1 MKRKEGKDKIFV
13 KGKLI
18 ILEDNTE
25 IKNFFTRTIL
35 AKEQLKEERIG
46 GKKYFKEKY
55 KFPRIII

>member
-25 IKNFFTRTIL
+25 IKNFFTR
-35 AKEQLKEERIG
+35 ERTVQRRTNRR
-46 GKKYFKEKY
+46 KKYFKEKY
-55 KFPRIII
+55 TFPWIII

>member
-25 IKNFFTRTIL
+25 IKNFFIHISR
-35 AKEQLKEERIG
+35 KNS
-46 GKKYFKEKY
+46 
-55 KFPRIII
+55 

>member
-25 IKNFFTRTIL
+25 IKNFFIHIL
-35 AKEQLKEERIG
+35 TKEQSKEERIG

>member
-46 GKKYFKEKY
+46 GKNISKKNTSFHG
-55 KFPRIII
+55 

>member
-25 IKNFFTRTIL
+25 IKNFFTR
-35 AKEQLKEERIG
+35 ERTVQRRTNRR
-46 GKKYFKEKY
+46 KKYFKEKY

>member
-25 IKNFFTRTIL
+25 IKNFFTR
-35 AKEQLKEERIG
+35 ERTVQRRTNRR
-46 GKKYFKEKY
+46 KKYFKEKY
-55 KFPRIII
+55 KFPWIII